1 MPKLLES
8 QLSSFSEL
16 KLLFEMLD
24 CSNSLEFFFNP
35 LVVYLFRSVN
45 EFARSEFEV
54 TCLLERGNVQNGRNS
69 EPEFQFNQI

>member
-35 LVVYLFRSVN
+35 LVVYLFQSVN
-45 EFARSEFEV
+45 EFGTSKFEV
-54 TCLLERGNVQNGRNS
+54 TCLLERENAQNGRNS
-69 EPEFQFNQI
+69 EPEFQLSRI

>member
-16 KLLFEMLD
+16 KLLFGMLD
-24 CSNSLEFFFNP
+24 CSNSLEFFLTHLWSIFS
-35 LVVYLFRSVN
+35 SVN